1 MPRGVKG
8 SGKSKIAVGIIKGK
22 ATTESTVEKVIAA
35 PIKAP
40 RKPYPTFDER
50 IAVGNAAVLRL
61 TALCESRGKLIEK
74 TEAALAERKEAL
86 ARVTADLEKT
96 KAKQDKLLLLKDKKS
111 DASSTPAQKL
121 SAEERK
127 AARLA
132 AVVAARE
139 AKKARKEKMDQL
151 MEKLDQSGLTLDE
164 AFEKFEK

>member
-50 IAVGNAAVLRL
+50 IASSEAAITKLL
-61 TALCESRGKLIEK
+61 ALCESREQLIKK
-74 TEAALAERKEAL
+74 TEVALTERKEAL
-86 ARVTADLEKT
+86 TRVTADLEKT
-96 KAKQDKLLLLKDKKS
+96 KAKHAKLLVRKNDKS
-111 DASSTPAQKL
+111 EIAAPKL
-121 SAEERK
+121 SPEARK

-164 AFEKFEK
+164 AFEKLEK

>member
-1 MPRGVKG
+1 MARGVKG
-8 SGKSKIAVGIIKGK
+8 SGKVNPKGRGK
-22 ATTESTVEKVIAA
+22 AAPTVASEQAGA
-35 PIKAP
+35 TKAP
-40 RKPYPTFDER
+40 RKPYPTLEER
-50 IAVGNAAVLRL
+50 IAMGNAAVSRL

-164 AFEKFEK
+164 AFEKLEK